1 MKDNWK
7 EEFDEKFL
15 NYVQKH
21 QSKFLLPKNPSNQ
34 DTLEWLWKI
43 ERSLDKDIR
52 DFIQEA
58 LTTQKESFIKII
70 RETRKNIWAGLHERQ
85 EWAIKDEVIEH
96 IDKMIAELE
105 REDR

>member
-15 NYVQKH
+15 NYVHKH

-34 DTLEWLWKI
+34 DTLEWLGKI
-43 ERSLDKDIR
+43 ERSLVKDIR

-70 RETRKNIWAGLHERQ
+70 DSKRVGGGEIVTEYYGYYNQALDDLK
-85 EWAIKDEVIEH
+85 K
-96 IDKMIAELE
+96 ELE
-105 REDR
+105 NLCLQERR

>member
-1 MKDNWK
+1 MKDK
-7 EEFDEKFL
+7 EIEEMIIEESCSTIRGQISSGSW
-15 NYVQKH
+15 NAQQKKERI
-21 QSKFLLPKNPSNQ
+21 Q
-34 DTLEWLWKI
+34 KI
-43 ERSLDKDIR
+43 VES
-52 DFIQEA
+52 A

-85 EWAIKDEVIEH
+85 EWAIKDEVIEQH